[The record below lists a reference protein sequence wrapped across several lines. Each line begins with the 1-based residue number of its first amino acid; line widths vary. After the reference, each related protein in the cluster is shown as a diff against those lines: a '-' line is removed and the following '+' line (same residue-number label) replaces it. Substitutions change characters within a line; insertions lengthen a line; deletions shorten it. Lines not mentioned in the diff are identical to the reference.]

1 MQQDILEDY
10 QLSHEVDPLACLE
23 EMLGKVQVNNYKIK
37 QFEEQEN
44 LLLEEILS
52 KNQRVNQLDAEISAY
67 LGRLTAKAAP
77 LNEEDNVQ
85 ESSETESV
93 LEEQEMVWEEDSLP
107 EKNVQSADEVR
118 LKSLRESVNQAK
130 RIRTDLQ
137 RLHLQQ
143 QQIMQEKEN
152 CKNQIEQ
159 INTSIQQAVDSC
171 RAAGAQSADDLEK
184 CRQGKRRLDEVS
196 VELKLQKELLTETL
210 GGYSF
215 EELEQ
220 NVRSQKTGESDI
232 SPDRRETRE
241 KLAALNEKLSEL
253 SQQAAELEGVR
264 RGREESQ
271 RPTGQVQAELDEV
284 RSRCRKYQL
293 ELDAIA
299 LAKEKLLSLSGQLH
313 RDFAPQL
320 NARVSKAIEQ
330 ITNSRYSRAVIDQ
343 TLGVR
348 LEDKK
353 SGKLVDVSS
362 LSSGSA
368 DLIYLVMRLK
378 LLDLLCG
385 ENRVPVIFDD
395 SFTQLDDERTA
406 RLLSYLLEDKQRQI
420 LLFSCHSREREMLNQ
435 AKIPYHLVSLN
446 QKA

>member
-1 MQQDILEDY
+1 MRK
-10 QLSHEVDPLACLE
+10 
-23 EMLGKVQVNNYKIK
+23 GN
-37 QFEEQEN
+37 
-44 LLLEEILS
+44 
-52 KNQRVNQLDAEISAY
+52 
-67 LGRLTAKAAP
+67 T
-77 LNEEDNVQ
+77 Q

-93 LEEQEMVWEEDSLP
+93 LEEQEMVWEEDSQP

-143 QQIMQEKEN
+143 QQIMQEEEN

-253 SQQAAELEGVR
+253 GKQAAELEGVR

-284 RSRCRKYQL
+284 RSRCKKYQL

-320 NARVSKAIEQ
+320 NARVSKAIERIIQ
-330 ITNSRYSRAVIDQ
+330 FPLQ
-343 TLGVR
+343 Q
-348 LEDKK
+348 
-353 SGKLVDVSS
+353 SGNRPDFGC
-362 LSSGSA
+362 SSG
-368 DLIYLVMRLK
+368 
-378 LLDLLCG
+378 G
-385 ENRVPVIFDD
+385 QE
-395 SFTQLDDERTA
+395 ER
-406 RLLSYLLEDKQRQI
+406 
-420 LLFSCHSREREMLNQ
+420 
-435 AKIPYHLVSLN
+435 
-446 QKA
+446 

>member
-1 MQQDILEDY
+1 
-10 QLSHEVDPLACLE
+10 
-23 EMLGKVQVNNYKIK
+23 
-37 QFEEQEN
+37 
-44 LLLEEILS
+44 
-52 KNQRVNQLDAEISAY
+52 
-67 LGRLTAKAAP
+67 
-77 LNEEDNVQ
+77 
-85 ESSETESV
+85 
-93 LEEQEMVWEEDSLP
+93 
-107 EKNVQSADEVR
+107 
-118 LKSLRESVNQAK
+118 
-130 RIRTDLQ
+130 
-137 RLHLQQ
+137 
-143 QQIMQEKEN
+143 MQEEEN

-220 NVRSQKTGESDI
+220 NVRSQKTEESDI

-253 SQQAAELEGVR
+253 GKQAAELEGVR

-320 NARVSKAIEQ
+320 NARVSKAIER

>member
-1 MQQDILEDY
+1 M
-10 QLSHEVDPLACLE
+10 
-23 EMLGKVQVNNYKIK
+23 
-37 QFEEQEN
+37 
-44 LLLEEILS
+44 
-52 KNQRVNQLDAEISAY
+52 
-67 LGRLTAKAAP
+67 
-77 LNEEDNVQ
+77 
-85 ESSETESV
+85 
-93 LEEQEMVWEEDSLP
+93 
-107 EKNVQSADEVR
+107 
-118 LKSLRESVNQAK
+118 
-130 RIRTDLQ
+130 
-137 RLHLQQ
+137 
-143 QQIMQEKEN
+143 
-152 CKNQIEQ
+152 
-159 INTSIQQAVDSC
+159 
-171 RAAGAQSADDLEK
+171 
-184 CRQGKRRLDEVS
+184 DEVS

-253 SQQAAELEGVR
+253 GKQAAELEGVR

-320 NARVSKAIEQ
+320 NARVSKAIER

-368 DLIYLVMRLK
+368 DLIYLVMRLE

-395 SFTQLDDERTA
+395 SFTQLDDKRTA

-420 LLFSCHSREREMLNQ
+420 LLFSCHSREREMLNLAQ
-435 AKIPYHLVSLN
+435 IPCHVISLN
-446 QKA
+446 EQ